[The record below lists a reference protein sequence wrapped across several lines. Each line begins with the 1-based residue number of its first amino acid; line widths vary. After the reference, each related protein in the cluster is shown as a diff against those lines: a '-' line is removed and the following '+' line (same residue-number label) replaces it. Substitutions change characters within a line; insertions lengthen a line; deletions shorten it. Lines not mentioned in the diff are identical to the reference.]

1 MQEAES
7 YSLPGQD
14 AQYRAVPPNRPRTS
28 LEEARQNPKARSAAV
43 LALLHPIDNQTHV
56 ALIRRNT
63 YPGVHSG
70 QISFPGGKVE
80 ESDSNLIETAIR
92 ETHEEVGVSAESYN
106 IWGELTQV
114 YIPPSQFLVQPVVGL
129 AEHELQFIREER
141 EVEEILHA
149 PLTLFTSEDALVM
162 EKLDIGG
169 FKIDVPVFKWNGHTI
184 WGATAMML
192 SELGTLINSISES
205 SR

>member
-1 MQEAES
+1 MQEAGS
-7 YSLPGQD
+7 FSLPGQD

-28 LEEARQNPKARSAAV
+28 LQEARENPDARNAAV
-43 LALLHPIDNQTHV
+43 LALLHPIQDETHV

-80 ESDSNLIETAIR
+80 DSDSDLIETAIR
-92 ETHEEVGVSAESYN
+92 ETHEEVGVSADNYSV
-106 IWGELTQV
+106 WGELTQV
-114 YIPPSQFLVQPVVGL
+114 YIPPSRFLVQPVVGL
-129 AEHELQFIREER
+129 AKHELQFVREER

-149 PLTLFTSEDALVM
+149 PLSLFTNENSLVM
-162 EKLDIGG
+162 EKLDVGG
-169 FKIDVPVFKWNGHTI
+169 FNIEVPVFKWNGHII

-205 SR
+205 SS

>member
-1 MQEAES
+1 MQEAGS
-7 YSLPGQD
+7 FSLPGQD

-28 LEEARQNPKARSAAV
+28 LQEARQNPEARTAAV
-43 LALLHPIDNQTHV
+43 LALLHPIENQTHV

-80 ESDSNLIETAIR
+80 ESDSDLIHTATR
-92 ETHEEVGVSAESYN
+92 ETHEEVGVSSDHYS

-114 YIPPSQFLVQPVVGL
+114 YIPPSRFLVQPVVGL
-129 AEHELQFIREER
+129 AEHELQFTREER

-149 PLTLFTSEDALVM
+149 PLTLFTAENTLVR
-162 EKLDIGG
+162 EKLDVGG
-169 FKIDVPVFKWNGHTI
+169 FKVEVPVFKWDGHII